1 MNRIFIRP
9 LVFIIIFYLGRLDL
23 MAQPGIVSFA
33 EFGTNNVS
41 DGLYIRASGLGFYE
55 SGKYNFAG
63 GAQFDIISPNENFLT
78 GFSLSASRNFSIK
91 NFNLEIE
98 GFFKWTFYSGLLR
111 VSDWGFLAGRDRE
124 HFSAKLGTHFTT
136 FSLTEEAMWYY
147 DPASE
152 TKIHENWNIL
162 FLINYRVKKRDNIW
176 NLGFSLTNIDYF
188 INSQT
193 TNPAINING
202 SYSIRPNLDL
212 YAETWLKSSGA
223 FNSNANYFG
232 FFFRTGIIWN
242 IGSE

>member
-1 MNRIFIRP
+1 MNRNFIRL
-9 LVFIIIFYLGRLDL
+9 LVFFILFCPGALSL

-41 DGLYIRASGLGFYE
+41 DGLYIRASGLGYYE
-55 SGKYNFAG
+55 SGKYNFVA
-63 GAQFDIISPNENFLT
+63 GAQFDVISINENFLT
-78 GFSLSASRNFSIK
+78 GLDLSASRDFRIR
-91 NFNLEIE
+91 NFNLETE
-98 GFFKWTFYSGLLR
+98 VFFKWTFYSGLLR
-111 VSDWGFLAGRDRE
+111 VSDWGLLAGRDRE
-124 HFSAKLGTHFTT
+124 HFSARIGTHFTT

-147 DPASE
+147 DPAAE

-176 NLGFSLTNIDYF
+176 NLGFSLTNVDYF
-188 INSQT
+188 INAQT

-202 SYSIRPNLDL
+202 SYRIKPKLDL

-223 FNSNANYFG
+223 FNSNSNYFG
-232 FFFRTGIIWN
+232 FFFRTGITWN